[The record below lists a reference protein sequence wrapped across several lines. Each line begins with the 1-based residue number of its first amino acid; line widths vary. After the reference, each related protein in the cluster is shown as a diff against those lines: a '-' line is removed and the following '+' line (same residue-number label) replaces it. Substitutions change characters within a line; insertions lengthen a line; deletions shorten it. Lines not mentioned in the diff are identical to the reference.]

1 MSKSRLSE
9 AADVIDLVA
18 SVGEKVGTGLG
29 GVAGTVT
36 TVVSIGASIV
46 AALLRLDEPIV
57 RITEM
62 RDALTEAHK
71 VESDVEAELRKAGVI

>member
-18 SVGEKVGTGLG
+18 SVGEKVGTSLG

-62 RDALTEAHK
+62 RDALTEARK
-71 VESDVEAELRKAGVI
+71 VEADVEAELRKAGVL